1 MNTTTTPSRSLI
13 LNLRKQL
20 MSQMPFSTMSE
31 ASVNQFIADAV
42 ECYFSP
48 DETILDPSSGPC
60 THLYFIRQGSVTA
73 TKPNASDDQSAR
85 QLEAGDLFPVAAA
98 VASRAVTS
106 VYQSEGDTFC
116 LRITVDQMNAL
127 IKSSPVF
134 ADFLNQRIQTFL
146 EISRQSITTS
156 YASRVFVQHALE
168 AELRTLQEKD
178 VLIVDAST
186 PLRHALQEMKD
197 LNVGS
202 VLVGDESGALRGILT
217 RYDILDRV
225 TLPQVSLDAPI
236 SQVMSSP
243 VKTLTGADTAQDAV
257 LLMSR
262 HGIRHVPV
270 VENGRVI
277 NIVSERDLFA
287 IHRKSFR
294 QITTM
299 IRQSMHLE
307 DLIRCAREIRELA
320 RTLLAQG
327 VQAKQLTGLI
337 SHLNDVLCERLV
349 QINAVRYGI
358 NLKEMC
364 WICLGSEGRS
374 EQTIATDQDNALI
387 FVSEQPD
394 VDRPKYLEFARQ
406 VNEDLDAC
414 GYPLCKGN
422 VMASNPKCCL
432 TPKEWIEKFA
442 RWIEHGGPVEL
453 LNASIYFD
461 FRPLVGN
468 ESLARDM
475 REYVTIRAKA
485 VPRFVKQMA
494 DDAITRR
501 VPLNWR
507 GAIDTKRIG
516 EADTIDLKM
525 QASAIVV
532 DAARIYA
539 LAHGVPATN
548 TRERLYGIAAAMG
561 ISDQVVGGWVGS
573 FEFIQMQR
581 LVVQL
586 EDRMVGGN
594 PNAIDVNALNDIDRR
609 VLKESLRMIR
619 SLQQRLELDYRR

>member
-257 LLMSR
+257 LLISR
-262 HGIRHVPV
+262 HGMRS
-270 VENGRVI
+270 G
-277 NIVSERDLFA
+277 
-287 IHRKSFR
+287 KS
-294 QITTM
+294 
-299 IRQSMHLE
+299 
-307 DLIRCAREIRELA
+307 
-320 RTLLAQG
+320 
-327 VQAKQLTGLI
+327 
-337 SHLNDVLCERLV
+337 
-349 QINAVRYGI
+349 
-358 NLKEMC
+358 
-364 WICLGSEGRS
+364 
-374 EQTIATDQDNALI
+374 
-387 FVSEQPD
+387 P
-394 VDRPKYLEFARQ
+394 P
-406 VNEDLDAC
+406 
-414 GYPLCKGN
+414 
-422 VMASNPKCCL
+422 
-432 TPKEWIEKFA
+432 
-442 RWIEHGGPVEL
+442 
-453 LNASIYFD
+453 
-461 FRPLVGN
+461 
-468 ESLARDM
+468 
-475 REYVTIRAKA
+475 
-485 VPRFVKQMA
+485 
-494 DDAITRR
+494 
-501 VPLNWR
+501 
-507 GAIDTKRIG
+507 
-516 EADTIDLKM
+516 
-525 QASAIVV
+525 
-532 DAARIYA
+532 
-539 LAHGVPATN
+539 
-548 TRERLYGIAAAMG
+548 
-561 ISDQVVGGWVGS
+561 
-573 FEFIQMQR
+573 
-581 LVVQL
+581 
-586 EDRMVGGN
+586 
-594 PNAIDVNALNDIDRR
+594 
-609 VLKESLRMIR
+609 
-619 SLQQRLELDYRR
+619 

>member
-1 MNTTTTPSRSLI
+1 
-13 LNLRKQL
+13 
-20 MSQMPFSTMSE
+20 MPFSKMTE
-31 ASVNQFIADAV
+31 ASVDQFIEHAV

-48 DETILDPSSGPC
+48 DEIILEPALGTCS
-60 THLYFIRQGSVTA
+60 HLYFIRQGSVTV
-73 TKPNASDDQSAR
+73 TKPNVQDDQSAR

-98 VASRAVTS
+98 VASRPVTS
-106 VYQSEGDTFC
+106 IYQSEGDTFC
-116 LRITVDQMNAL
+116 LRISIETMNAL
-127 IKSSPVF
+127 IQSSPVF

-146 EISRQSITTS
+146 DLSRQSIQTS
-156 YASRVFVQHALE
+156 YASKVFVQHALE
-168 AELRTLQEKD
+168 AELRKLKDKD

-202 VLVGDESGALRGILT
+202 VLVGDASGALRGILT

-236 SQVMSSP
+236 SSVMSSP
-243 VKTLTGADTAQDAV
+243 VRTLSGTDTAQDAV
-257 LLMSR
+257 LLMSK

-270 VENGRVI
+270 VEGGRVI

-287 IHRKSFR
+287 MHRKSFR
-294 QITTM
+294 QITSM
-299 IRQSMHLE
+299 IRQSM
-307 DLIRCAREIRELA
+307 DLDGLKLCAGEIRDLA
-320 RTLLAQG
+320 SSLLAQG

-349 QINAVRYGI
+349 QLNAARFDI
-358 NLKEMC
+358 NLSSLC

-387 FVSEQPD
+387 FVS
-394 VDRPKYLEFARQ
+394 DRPDEDRPRYLAFARQ

-432 TPKEWIEKFA
+432 TPQEWMEKFA

-461 FRPLVGN
+461 FRPLVGD
-468 ESLARDM
+468 ESLAQDM
-475 REYVTIRAKA
+475 RSYVTARAKS

-494 DDAITRR
+494 DEAITRR

-507 GAIDTKRIG
+507 GAIDTKKVG
-516 EADTIDLKM
+516 NAEVLDLKL

-539 LAHGVPATN
+539 LAHGVAATN
-548 TRERLYGIAAAMG
+548 TRERLYGIANAMG
-561 ISDQVVGGWVGS
+561 ISEQVVGGWVGS
-573 FEFIQMQR
+573 FEFIQTQR
-581 LVVQL
+581 LVAQL
-586 EDRMVGGN
+586 EGRTIDGN
-594 PNAIDVNALNDIDRR
+594 LNAIDVNSLNDIDRR
-609 VLKESLRMIR
+609 ILKESLRMIR
-619 SLQQRLELDYRR
+619 SLQQRLELDYRG

>member
-1 MNTTTTPSRSLI
+1 MSTSPSRSLI

-20 MSQMPFSTMSE
+20 MSQMPFSKMTE
-31 ASVNQFIADAV
+31 ASVDHFIERAA

-48 DETILDPSSGPC
+48 DEIILDPASGTC
-60 THLYFIRQGSVTA
+60 SHLYFIRQGSVTA
-73 TKPNASDDQSAR
+73 TKPNAQDGQSAR

-98 VASRAVTS
+98 VASRPVTS
-106 VYQSEGDTFC
+106 IYQSEGDTFC
-116 LRITVDQMNAL
+116 LRISVETMNAL
-127 IKSSPVF
+127 IESSPVF

-146 EISRQSITTS
+146 DLSRQSITTS
-156 YASRVFVQHALE
+156 YASKVFVQHALE
-168 AELRTLQEKD
+168 AELRTLKDKD

-202 VLVGDESGALRGILT
+202 VLVGDASGALKGILT

-225 TLPQVSLDAPI
+225 TLPEVSLDAPI
-236 SQVMSSP
+236 SSVMSSP
-243 VKTLTGADTAQDAV
+243 VRTLTGSDTAQDAV

-270 VENGRVI
+270 VEGGCVI

-294 QITTM
+294 QITSM
-299 IRQSMHLE
+299 IRQSM
-307 DLIRCAREIRELA
+307 DLDGLKRCAGEIRELA
-320 RTLLAQG
+320 RSLLAQG

-349 QINAVRYGI
+349 QLNAARFDI
-358 NLKEMC
+358 NLKSLC

-387 FVSEQPD
+387 FISDQPD
-394 VDRPKYLEFARQ
+394 EDRPHYLAFARQ

-432 TPKEWIEKFA
+432 TPQEWKETFA

-468 ESLARDM
+468 ESLANDM
-475 REYVTIRAKA
+475 RSYVTARAKS
-485 VPRFVKQMA
+485 VPRFIKQMA
-494 DDAITRR
+494 DEAITRR

-507 GAIDTKRIG
+507 GAIDTKKVGDI
-516 EADTIDLKM
+516 EVLDLKL

-532 DAARIYA
+532 DTARIYA
-539 LAHGVPATN
+539 LAHGVSATN
-548 TRERLYGIAAAMG
+548 TRERLYGIANAMG
-561 ISDQVVGGWVGS
+561 VSEQVVGGWVGS
-573 FEFIQMQR
+573 FEFIQTQR
-581 LVVQL
+581 LVAQL
-586 EDRMVGGN
+586 EGRTVDGN
-594 PNAIDVNALNDIDRR
+594 PNAIDVNSLNDIDRR
-609 VLKESLRMIR
+609 ILKESLRMIR
-619 SLQQRLELDYRR
+619 SLQQRLELDYRG